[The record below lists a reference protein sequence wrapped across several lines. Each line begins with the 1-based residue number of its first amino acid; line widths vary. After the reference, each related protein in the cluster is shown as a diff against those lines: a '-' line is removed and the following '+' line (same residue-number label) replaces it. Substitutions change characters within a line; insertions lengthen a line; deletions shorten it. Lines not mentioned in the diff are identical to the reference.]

1 MLIAQDNT
9 GPVGNSVVAGNGKTL
24 VSYGATQDVNLP
36 PGEYQTVITYVATPS
51 F

>member
-1 MLIAQDNT
+1 MLIAQDTT
-9 GPVGNSVVAGNGKTL
+9 GPIGNGVPAGNGL
-24 VSYGATQDVNLP
+24 VSVSYAAAQDVTLP